1 MDFRG
6 RYSAQWMN
14 TERCYSICRLL
25 PDEIENAFDWL
36 RTASTTLDSTWIYA
50 EHKSQQLSKKLQ
62 RKFAFYRI
70 TPIPKRAPRRPA
82 AQKHEEPQLPPKR
95 EASELFVAS
104 VPEFPHNA
112 QAWAEWLLCAKKEI
126 DAVYRLFPH
135 DDEIAFDWLRTASRT
150 MQNAAIYGKCRSLK
164 VLQKLAPYRV
174 TPTPTRAPKRPAAP
188 THIEKIKQRRIKQLE
203 TAPPLVTDDD
213 PWADFDVQFN
223 SQPIQPKHEYKWQ
236 DEQVAQ
242 QFMDNSTKDM
252 REQEKTAPPLV
263 TDNDVKHD
271 SKDDHPCADVDVEF
285 NSQPIQPK
293 HEYKWQD
300 EQVARQFIDNW
311 TKDMRE
317 QERSKGK
324 TSKQQNW
331 KDEEGM

>member
-1 MDFRG
+1 MLASATSVPDFPHN
-6 RYSAQWMN
+6 AQAWSSWLSSVK
-14 TERCYSICRLL
+14 TELDDVCRLL
-25 PDEIENAFDWL
+25 PDEDDNAFDWL
-36 RTASTTLDSTWIYA
+36 RTASTTLDSAWIYA
-50 EHKSQQLSKKLQ
+50 EHKSKQVSKKLQ

-82 AQKHEEPQLPPKR
+82 APKHEEPQLPPKR
-95 EASELFVAS
+95 EASELFAAS

-112 QAWAEWLLCAKKEI
+112 QAWAAWLLCAKKEI
-126 DAVYRLFPH
+126 DAVCRLFPN

-150 MQNAAIYGKCRSLK
+150 LQNAAIYGKCRSLK

-188 THIEKIKQRRIKQLE
+188 THKEKIEDQHDRQSEQRRIKLLDVKHDSKSIQPTVLKHE
-203 TAPPLVTDDD
+203 LKWQDAD
-213 PWADFDVQFN
+213 PWADVDEEFN

-242 QFMDNSTKDM
+242 
-252 REQEKTAPPLV
+252 
-263 TDNDVKHD
+263 
-271 SKDDHPCADVDVEF
+271 
-285 NSQPIQPK
+285 
-293 HEYKWQD
+293 
-300 EQVARQFIDNW
+300 QFIDNW